1 LRQKVARSN
10 EIELVARGHFAPG
23 NRLGANR
30 LGEWA
35 AAGQAV
41 SCVRLCWAPATLD
54 KAVEMKVSFYPA
66 PSKDR
71 LR

>member
-1 LRQKVARSN
+1 LAG
-10 EIELVARGHFAPG
+10 GHFAPG

-35 AAGQAV
+35 AAEQAA
-41 SCVRLCWAPATLD
+41 SCVSLCRAPATLD

-66 PSKDR
+66 PSKDG